1 MKNLLIICCA
11 VIISFGASAQTT
23 DDINLVQSIWGKEKR
38 DIVADN
44 MNLTAQEETA
54 FWAAYDKYEVA
65 RKDLGK
71 ERLAILQQYAD
82 DYGSIADKEAT
93 ELINKGIANNIA
105 IQKLVKKTFKSMSKS
120 IPPLKV
126 AKFVQLENYFLTGI
140 QMYIQESIPFVD
152 ELEGMMIEK

>member
-11 VIISFGASAQTT
+11 VLISFGASAQTT

-38 DIVADN
+38 DIVANN
-44 MNLTAQEETA
+44 MNLTAQEESA
-54 FWAAYDKYEVA
+54 FWTAYDKYEEA

-82 DYGSIADKEAT
+82 DYGSITEKEAT

-105 IQKLVKKTFKSMSKS
+105 IQKLVKKTFKSMSKTMS
-120 IPPLKV
+120 PLKA

-152 ELEGMMIEK
+152 ELDDMMIEK